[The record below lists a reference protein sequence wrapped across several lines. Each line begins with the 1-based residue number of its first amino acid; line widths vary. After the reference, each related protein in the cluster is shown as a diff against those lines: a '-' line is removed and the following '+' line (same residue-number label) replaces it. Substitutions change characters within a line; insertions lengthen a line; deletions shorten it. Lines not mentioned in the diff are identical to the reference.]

1 MKYAYLLLKG
11 NDNGRA
17 DLIESESQEF
27 TLKELQRGVGGNIE
41 IVNVKDP
48 VDGRKLRLVIDDEG
62 KIKGK
67 RVNLRA
73 SLLYGSFHDC
83 IVGDAILGKEIWTDD
98 GPDVGKLEKEEALEL
113 QAVINERLG
122 DLKAMI
128 K

>member
-73 SLLYGSFHDC
+73 SLLYGSFYDC

-98 GPDVGKLEKEEALEL
+98 GPDVGKLEKEEAMEL

-122 DLKAMI
+122 DLKAAI

>member
-73 SLLYGSFHDC
+73 SLLYGSFYDC

>member
-41 IVNVKDP
+41 IVKVKDP

-73 SLLYGSFHDC
+73 SLLYGSFYDC

>member
-67 RVNLRA
+67 RVNLRS
-73 SLLYGSFHDC
+73 SLLYGSFYDC

>member
-73 SLLYGSFHDC
+73 SLLYGSFYDC

-113 QAVINERLG
+113 QDVINERLG

>member
-73 SLLYGSFHDC
+73 SLLYGSFYDC

-122 DLKAMI
+122 DFKAMI

>member
-1 MKYAYLLLKG
+1 MKYAYLLLNG
-11 NDNGRA
+11 NYNGRA

-27 TLKELQRGVGGNIE
+27 TPKELQRGVGGSIE

-67 RVNLRA
+67 RINLRA
-73 SLLYGSFHDC
+73 SLLYGSFDDC

>member
-62 KIKGK
+62 KIKGR

-73 SLLYGSFHDC
+73 SLLYGSFYDC

>member
-17 DLIESESQEF
+17 DLIESDSQEF

-73 SLLYGSFHDC
+73 SLLYGSFYDC

>member
-73 SLLYGSFHDC
+73 SLLYGSFYDC
-83 IVGDAILGKEIWTDD
+83 IVGDAILGTEIWTED

>member
-17 DLIESESQEF
+17 DLIESEIQEF

-62 KIKGK
+62 KIKGR

-73 SLLYGSFHDC
+73 SLLYGSFYDC

>member
-73 SLLYGSFHDC
+73 SLLYGSFYDC

-113 QAVINERLG
+113 QAAINERLG

>member
-17 DLIESESQEF
+17 YLIESESQEF

-73 SLLYGSFHDC
+73 SLLYGSFYDC

-113 QAVINERLG
+113 QAAINERLG

>member
-73 SLLYGSFHDC
+73 SLLYGRFYDC

>member
-17 DLIESESQEF
+17 DLIESECQEF

-73 SLLYGSFHDC
+73 SLLYGSFYDC

>member
-17 DLIESESQEF
+17 DLIESEIQEF

-62 KIKGK
+62 KIKGR

-73 SLLYGSFHDC
+73 SLLYGSFYDC

-113 QAVINERLG
+113 QAAINERFG